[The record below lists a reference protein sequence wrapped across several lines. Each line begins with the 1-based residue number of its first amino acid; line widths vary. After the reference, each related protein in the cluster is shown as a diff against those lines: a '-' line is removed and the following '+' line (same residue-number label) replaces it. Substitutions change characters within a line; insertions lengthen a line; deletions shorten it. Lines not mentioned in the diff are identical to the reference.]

1 MLGVRLHNTLE
12 ERLNALSKST
22 HRPKSYYVKA
32 ALQNYLDEYE
42 TLYHTIQTYEMQKKN
57 GTLQTTSLDDLMQ
70 ENSISEHDLD
80 I

>member
-1 MLGVRLHNTLE
+1 MLGVRLPNLLE

-42 TLYHTIQTYEMQKKN
+42 TLYSTIQTYEMQKKK
-57 GTLQTTSLDDLMQ
+57 GTLQTTSLDDLM
-70 ENSISEHDLD
+70 EETSIGKHDLD
-80 I
+80 L

>member
-1 MLGVRLHNTLE
+1 
-12 ERLNALSKST
+12 
-22 HRPKSYYVKA
+22 VKA

-42 TLYHTIQTYEMQKKN
+42 TLYHTIQTYDMQKKN